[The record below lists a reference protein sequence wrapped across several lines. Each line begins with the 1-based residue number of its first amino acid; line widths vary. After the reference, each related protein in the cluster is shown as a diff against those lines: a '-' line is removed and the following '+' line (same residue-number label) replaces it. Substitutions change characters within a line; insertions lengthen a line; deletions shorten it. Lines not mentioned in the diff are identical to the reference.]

1 MNGRLL
7 DTNNDIYMDPV
18 TGRVC
23 RAETFKERTMRLIGT
38 VLRTFQGECFTD
50 YNAGVPWFDR
60 VLGNSVLFAD
70 EIGAEIKDKVL
81 EVQGVESVED
91 MMVEIDGRN
100 LSGRYKV
107 RLSNGEIVTGASKTC
122 ARPSSMRGR
131 RHSAAELTPRTLP
144 RTATTST
151 LKPRQSTPSRSLSRQ
166 SLQLLTAIRLLANI
180 WTSWPPFLALKGKK
194 AKRTPKCESE
204 WTLQKRP
211 ASRLTTEC

>member
-1 MNGRLL
+1 MLNMNGRLL

-23 RAETFKERTMRLIGT
+23 RAETFKDRTKRLIGT

-50 YNAGVPWFDR
+50 YDAGVPWFDR

-91 MMVEIDGRN
+91 MMVEIEGRN

-107 RLSNGEIVTGASKTC
+107 RLTNGEIATG
-122 ARPSSMRGR
+122 
-131 RHSAAELTPRTLP
+131 E
-144 RTATTST
+144 
-151 LKPRQSTPSRSLSRQ
+151 
-166 SLQLLTAIRLLANI
+166 
-180 WTSWPPFLALKGKK
+180 F
-194 AKRTPKCESE
+194 
-204 WTLQKRP
+204 
-211 ASRLTTEC
+211 